1 MKDIHSKVFG
11 ISKTGEVVYLYILE
25 NDHGIRVQIINYA
38 CAIQSIFV
46 PDKHGR
52 LTDVVLGYDSLEEYE
67 SRSSFFGAFV
77 GRYAN
82 RIKRA
87 QFELNGKTYFL
98 PQNDG
103 ANHLHGTYTERVF
116 PAEIAGDRL
125 VFHGVSPDGEEGFPG
140 TLTFD
145 VTYQLTD
152 ENELLIDYVARS
164 DADTVVNFTNHSY
177 FNLNGNDGSTIL
189 SHTLQLNADF
199 FTEGDRETLPTGVI
213 KPVDGTPMDFRIGK
227 KISEAANDSDEQI
240 RMCQGIDHNF
250 VLADGA
256 SLKLAGVLQSEAT
269 GIAMHCYTTQPG
281 VQIYTGNFLEAESG
295 KYGVTYPQYGA
306 ICLETQHFPCSP
318 NYPQFPS
325 TLLKAGEVY
334 AQRTIYQFNCSYC
347 TGDNTCLV
355 STCVQQGNRKESG
368 MVNH

>member
-1 MKDIHSKVFG
+1 MKTIRSEMFG
-11 ISKTGEVVYLYILE
+11 ISKTGETVYRYILE
-25 NDHGIRVQIINYA
+25 NNRGMRIQIISYA

-46 PDKHGR
+46 PDKNGR
-52 LTDVVLGYDSLEEYE
+52 LTDVVLGYDSLAEYE
-67 SRSSFFGAFV
+67 TGGCFFGAFV

-82 RIKRA
+82 RIKKA
-87 QFELNGKTYFL
+87 QFELNGKTYSL

-116 PAEIAGDRL
+116 PAEIVEDRV

-152 ENELLIDYVARS
+152 ANELIIDYQAQT
-164 DADTVVNFTNHSY
+164 DTDTVINFTNHSY

-213 KPVDGTPMDFRIGK
+213 MSVDSTPMDFRKGK
-227 KISEAANDSDEQI
+227 KISEAVNDSSDQI

-250 VLADGA
+250 VLADSA
-256 SLKLAGVLQSEAT
+256 SLKLVGVLQSEAT
-269 GIAMHCYTTQPG
+269 GIAMRCYTTQPG
-281 VQIYTGNFLEAESG
+281 VQIYTGNFLKDESG
-295 KYGVTYPQYGA
+295 KYGATYPQYGA
-306 ICLETQHFPCSP
+306 VCLETQHYPCSP
-318 NYPQFPS
+318 NYPHFPS
-325 TLLKAGEVY
+325 TLLKAGDNY
-334 AQRTIYQFNCSYC
+334 KQQTIYQF
-347 TGDNTCLV
+347 DV
-355 STCVQQGNRKESG
+355 
-368 MVNH
+368 